1 MTKFVRTTKEIKQ
14 TGDKKKDEALSQ
26 LGKTLKKAELEAVRG
41 VYRLKAKPPS
51 AGTLALYEPAAN
63 TRAFAMKSG
72 ARLLVNMARGFFENA
87 NISLHRNFGYPFV
100 PGSAVKGCTAHCAR
114 ETWRGA
120 ETDDQKL
127 EIARRIVR
135 VFGFP
140 TNDAKLDAD
149 LRKNVPEKELPDSA
163 GKIVFMAAIPDGRVP
178 ELCVDVLTPHH
189 SEYYKKSANDEEAK
203 ATDDEDPVPSFFLA
217 VEKGA
222 TFRFALRGVNGC
234 EPADLDF
241 AEKTL
246 KTALT
251 LNGIGAKT
259 AAGYGWFEEND
270 KISKMLSRAEALAA
284 SGDSA
289 LVAKILAMKNSELGD
304 FLKKETLSGEEKNA
318 FKTALPELTNG
329 QKNKLKELWKKGKG
343 AAWRNLS
350 AIFGDEAENQF
361 T

>member
-1 MTKFVRTTKEIKQ
+1 MPEKTIPVPCARIPENLRPFFVVQEKREKEKKTGKPPKVERISFEEEVIVRVESPSLRMTKFVRTTKEIEQ
-14 TGDKKKDEALSQ
+14 TGNKTKDDELSQ
-26 LGKTLKKAELEAVRG
+26 LGKTLKKAELEAVCG

-51 AGTLALYEPAAN
+51 AGTLALYAPAADV
-63 TRAFAMKSG
+63 RAFAMKSG
-72 ARLLVNMARGFFENA
+72 ARLLVNMAKGFFENA

-100 PGSAVKGCTAHCAR
+100 PGSAVKGCAAHCAR
-114 ETWRGA
+114 ETWRDADDA
-120 ETDDQKL
+120 EKL
-127 EIARRIVR
+127 GIARRIVR

-140 TNDAKLDAD
+140 TNDAELDAD

-259 AAGYGWFEEND
+259 AAGYGWFEET
-270 KISKMLSRAEALAA
+270 E
-284 SGDSA
+284 
-289 LVAKILAMKNSELGD
+289 
-304 FLKKETLSGEEKNA
+304 
-318 FKTALPELTNG
+318 
-329 QKNKLKELWKKGKG
+329 NK
-343 AAWRNLS
+343 R
-350 AIFGDEAENQF
+350 
-361 T
+361 